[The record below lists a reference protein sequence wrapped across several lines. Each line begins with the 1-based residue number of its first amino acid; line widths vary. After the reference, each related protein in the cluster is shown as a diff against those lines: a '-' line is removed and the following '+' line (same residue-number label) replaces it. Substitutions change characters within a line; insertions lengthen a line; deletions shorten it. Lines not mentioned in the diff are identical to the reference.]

1 MSTIIIP
8 AGIFASV
15 SCFVGDD
22 YNNLENV
29 HIAAGPEK
37 SYIEATNGH
46 AFCRH
51 AIECERIEE
60 EIQLLIKPTKEL
72 VKACKAKNAE
82 YITIDNGLSVHVV
95 DKRNDVI
102 YIHPASAKTCEEN
115 QFPDTNFLVDKFSN
129 PPEDFSGI
137 EHISLSCSVLDIFKN
152 AFGKKATYKFT
163 FTGED
168 TLIKVMIYDTDFL
181 CIIMPLMGA

>member
-1 MSTIIIP
+1 MIIIP

-15 SCFVGDD
+15 ACFVGNDN
-22 YNNLENV
+22 NNLENV
-29 HIAAGPEK
+29 HIKADPEN
-37 SYIEATNGH
+37 SYIEAVNSH
-46 AFCRH
+46 EFCRH

-60 EIQLLIKPTKEL
+60 GIQLFIKPTRDL

-82 YITIDNGLSVHVV
+82 YLMIDDGLNVHVV
-95 DKRNDVI
+95 DKRNDVL

-115 QFPDTNFLVDKFSN
+115 QYPDTGYLVDKFSN
-129 PPEDFSGI
+129 PSEDFSGVC
-137 EHISLSCSVLDIFKN
+137 HISLSCRALDIFKN

-168 TLIKVMIYDTDFL
+168 TPIRVAIYDTDFI
-181 CIIMPLMGA
+181 CVVMPLK

>member
-1 MSTIIIP
+1 MLIIIP

-15 SCFVGDD
+15 ACFVGDD
-22 YNNLENV
+22 HNNLENV
-29 HIAAGPEK
+29 HIAAGHEK
-37 SYIEATNGH
+37 SYIEAVNGH

-60 EIQLLIKPTKEL
+60 DIQLLIKPTKEL

-82 YITIDNGLSVHVV
+82 HLMIDDGLNVRVV
-95 DKRNDVI
+95 DKRYDVL

-115 QFPDTNFLVDKFSN
+115 QYLDTVSLVDKFSS
-129 PPEDFSGI
+129 PSEDFSSI
-137 EHISLSCSVLDIFKN
+137 CHISLSCSVLDILKN
-152 AFGKKATYKFT
+152 AFGKKAIYKFS

-168 TLIKVMIYDTDFL
+168 TPIRVAIYDTDFL
-181 CIIMPLMGA
+181 CVAMPAKEV